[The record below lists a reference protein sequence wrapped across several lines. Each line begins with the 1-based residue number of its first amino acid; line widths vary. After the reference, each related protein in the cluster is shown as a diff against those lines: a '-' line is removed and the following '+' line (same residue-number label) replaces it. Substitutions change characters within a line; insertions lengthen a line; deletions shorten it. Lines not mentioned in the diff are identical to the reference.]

1 MLHPNMIVFYVT
13 NPSESVNFYQ
23 KILGTKPLE
32 SSPTFAMFDLNNDVL
47 LGLWGKHTV
56 QPTPTTTPGS
66 NEIAFTLQAKKDVD
80 DLFNTWVK
88 QGLKIVQQPTNM
100 DFGYTFVATDLDG
113 HRLRVFTPVQ
123 S

>member
-1 MLHPNMIVFYVT
+1 MLYPNMIIFYVT

-23 KILGTKPLE
+23 KILGIEPLE
-32 SSPTFAMFDLNNDVL
+32 SSPTFAMFDLNNNVL
-47 LGLWGKHTV
+47 LGLWAMHTV
-56 QPTPTTTPGS
+56 QPTPTITPGGF
-66 NEIAFTLQAKKDVD
+66 EIAFTLQTKKDVD
-80 DLFNTWVK
+80 DLFNTWIK

-100 DFGYTFVATDLDG
+100 DFGYTFVAADLDG